1 MTAKITANDRV
12 YWLDSI
18 KCRLGST
25 GTWTLEQ
32 AVRTVLETAGM
43 DIPISVPE
51 ELGERVVRRALP
63 KDCSCRDALRLLAQ
77 AAQCTCR
84 MDRNGT
90 LVFFDAL
97 QLGTVSGFL
106 DLNRMKE
113 PPRMKVAS
121 EINTVELT
129 VPNEYEEDTDE
140 TVYTASDRREGEP
153 VQTAECENAAA
164 ADDAL
169 AGWLLR
175 FHKRRLSYIVT
186 ERGDP
191 AKEPA
196 DIVSVS
202 DSYGGRQDVL
212 ITRLKFNYDGG
223 LSCETEGCGL

>member
-1 MTAKITANDRV
+1 
-12 YWLDSI
+12 
-18 KCRLGST
+18 
-25 GTWTLEQ
+25 
-32 AVRTVLETAGM
+32 
-43 DIPISVPE
+43 
-51 ELGERVVRRALP
+51 
-63 KDCSCRDALRLLAQ
+63 
-77 AAQCTCR
+77 
-84 MDRNGT
+84 
-90 LVFFDAL
+90 
-97 QLGTVSGFL
+97 
-106 DLNRMKE
+106 
-113 PPRMKVAS
+113 MKVAS

-153 VQTAECENAAA
+153 IQTAEYENAAA

-175 FHKRRLSYIVT
+175 FHKRRLSYTVT

-202 DSYGGRQDVL
+202 DSYGGRQNVL

-223 LSCETEGCGL
+223 LNCETEGCGL

>member
-1 MTAKITANDRV
+1 M
-12 YWLDSI
+12 
-18 KCRLGST
+18 
-25 GTWTLEQ
+25 E
-32 AVRTVLETAGM
+32 
-43 DIPISVPE
+43 
-51 ELGERVVRRALP
+51 
-63 KDCSCRDALRLLAQ
+63 
-77 AAQCTCR
+77 
-84 MDRNGT
+84 
-90 LVFFDAL
+90 
-97 QLGTVSGFL
+97 
-106 DLNRMKE
+106 E

-153 VQTAECENAAA
+153 VQTAEYENAAA

-175 FHKRRLSYIVT
+175 FHKRRLSYTVT

-202 DSYGGRQDVL
+202 DSYGGRQDIL
-212 ITRLKFNYDGG
+212 ITRLKFDYDGG